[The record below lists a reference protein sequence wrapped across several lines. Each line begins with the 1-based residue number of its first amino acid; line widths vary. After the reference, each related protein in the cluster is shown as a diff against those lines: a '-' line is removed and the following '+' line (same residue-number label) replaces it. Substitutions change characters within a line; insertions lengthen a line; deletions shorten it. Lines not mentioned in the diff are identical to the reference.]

1 MSLATGE
8 CKKDD
13 SHESRLTLGW
23 AVQLALSILGCAFFL
38 WLAHRTDFNAI
49 HPLPTFAERLR
60 QVQTPLIEFL
70 VGMLFLS
77 WALFVISARKQL
89 KAEALQANSAAPEI
103 ENKKLSKRVRWMLFA
118 VYMLAA
124 TFLMGGEFNRFLW
137 PSHDRAIAFLS
148 LAVIG
153 LFGIVGPVIKQRG
166 QKTRISLPADEG
178 YVKREPLVISTPAL
192 VVIVLVAGAAAV
204 FGIHYAAKNYYPA
217 YASKILI
224 IGTVIVS
231 SVVFFLVSI
240 LQRPDE
246 DESSRCAARLDKDG
260 NETREGFRRRMR
272 RTTFYVLYSSALL
285 LVLISPLRSQIKT
298 AIFYGQFLALF
309 PVAYLVLRV
318 KRWIYQVGHSGN
330 FERALRLDRKWS
342 LLPFYGE
349 SLQGMIL
356 FNAGRYSEAREFL
369 KPLAFDAQG
378 KPRLAST
385 ELYAYALALENDGHE
400 QEAQEL
406 LEAAVPVSKK
416 PEAMQV
422 ALATCLLAQD
432 KETDRACKLLEQ
444 AQASTRG
451 LLRADLA
458 RRIARYAWAL
468 GACKR
473 RQEAELKI
481 QEALAK
487 GAGLGNADLAGVHY
501 FVGEAWRA
509 LGDMANARAAFQ
521 EAVRLAPDGVTAL
534 SVRKA
539 LAKMGGTWHVWPSE
553 A

>member
-8 CKKDD
+8 SKKND
-13 SHESRLTLGW
+13 SSAFRLPLSW
-23 AVQLALSILGCAFFL
+23 AVQIALSIAGCAFFL

-60 QVQTPLIEFL
+60 QVQTPLVEFL
-70 VGMLFLS
+70 VGMLFMS
-77 WALFVISARKQL
+77 WALYMLSAQKQRKT
-89 KAEALQANSAAPEI
+89 EALQANSTASESGD
-103 ENKKLSKRVRWMLFA
+103 KKLPKNVRWILFV

-124 TFLMGGEFNRFLW
+124 TFLIGMNFSRFLW
-137 PSHDRAIAFLS
+137 PSHDKAIAFFS
-148 LAVIG
+148 LGVVG
-153 LFGIVGPVIKQRG
+153 LFGIVGPFIKQRG
-166 QKTRISLPADEG
+166 QKTRIPLPADEG
-178 YVKREPLVISTPAL
+178 YVKREPLVISTP
-192 VVIVLVAGAAAV
+192 VLVLIVVVAGVAAV
-204 FGIHYAAKNYYPA
+204 FGFDYVAKSYYPA
-217 YASKILI
+217 YASKIMI
-224 IGTVIVS
+224 VGTAVVS
-231 SVVFFLVSI
+231 SVVIFLLSI
-240 LQRPDE
+240 LQRPGD
-246 DESSRCAARLDKDG
+246 DESSRCAARLDKNG

-272 RTTFYVLYSSALL
+272 HTTLYVLYSSALML
-285 LVLISPLRSQIKT
+285 AMISPLHSQIKT

-318 KRWIYQVGHSGN
+318 KRWIYQVGHGGN
-330 FERALRLDRKWS
+330 YERALRLDRRWS

-369 KPLAFDAQG
+369 KPLAFDAHG

-385 ELYAYALALENDGHE
+385 ELYAYALSLENDGHE
-400 QEAQEL
+400 QEAQQL
-406 LEAAVPVSKK
+406 LEAAVPMSKR
-416 PEAMQV
+416 PDAMQV
-422 ALATCLLAQD
+422 ALATCLLEQD
-432 KETDRACKLLEQ
+432 KETDRACMLLEQ
-444 AQASTRG
+444 AQATTKR
-451 LLRADLA
+451 LVRADLA

-473 RQEAELKI
+473 RQEAEAKI

-487 GAGLGNADLAGVHY
+487 GAGLGSADLAGVHY

-509 LGDMANARAAFQ
+509 LGDTAKARAAFQ
-521 EAVRLAPDGVTAL
+521 EAVRLAPEGVTAL